1 MRKLLTAV
9 LAALTLVGAGFMAAP
24 PATAAGSHDG
34 YYGRDRY
41 DDRYRD
47 HRYDDRRYDRGRR
60 GYDRYDRG
68 DHRRDSRWWRH
79 VRRCERAYR
88 SYNRRTDMYLT
99 RYGWRR
105 CRL

>member
-1 MRKLLTAV
+1 MRRLLTAA
-9 LAALTLVGAGFMAAP
+9 LAAVTLVGAGSLPAAP
-24 PATAAGSHDG
+24 AAAAGNHDG
-34 YYGRDRY
+34 Y
-41 DDRYRD
+41 YRD
-47 HRYDDRRYDRGRR
+47 HRYDDRYDRRYDDRRYGDRRHDGR
-60 GYDRYDRG
+60 YY
-68 DHRRDSRWWRH
+68 RRDRHRGSAWQRH